1 MRTIAKISFLFVFTF
16 IVNLV
21 FATGT
26 SDKEA
31 TATEGTQQ
39 QPGEKKQNTEP
50 IDPAGEL
57 EGGSE
62 PQELQSVDST
72 EDDSVS
78 KYNFIFY
85 YLYKLKYNES
95 QNQEVE
101 ELF

>member
-1 MRTIAKISFLFVFTF
+1 MRIIAKISFLLGFLF
-16 IVNLV
+16 IVNLA
-21 FATGT
+21 FATGNPE
-26 SDKEA
+26 KES
-31 TATEGTQQ
+31 TTEGTQQ
-39 QPGEKKQNTEP
+39 QPGEKKQNTEEL
-50 IDPAGEL
+50 DPAGEL

-85 YLYKLKYNES
+85 FLYKLKYNE
-95 QNQEVE
+95 NEEVE